1 MLQLRWLH
9 LFFRIFLLLLIILF
23 IMPIIINNC
32 FFHLSDKLYPRGNAV
47 LVYKNYTGGYSF
59 LAELAG
65 NIRKLIL
72 FM

>member
-23 IMPIIINNC
+23 IMPIIINNW
-32 FFHLSDKLYPRGNAV
+32 FFHLSDSLYPRGNAV
-47 LVYKNYTGGYSF
+47 LVYKNYSAGYGF
-59 LAELAG
+59 LTELAWK
-65 NIRKLIL
+65 IRNLIL